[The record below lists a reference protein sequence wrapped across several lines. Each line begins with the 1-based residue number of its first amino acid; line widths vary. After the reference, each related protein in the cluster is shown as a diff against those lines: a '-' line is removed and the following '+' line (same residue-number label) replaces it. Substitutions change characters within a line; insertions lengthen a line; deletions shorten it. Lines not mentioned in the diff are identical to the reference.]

1 MTLRRSQC
9 VKESLVRG
17 NGERSQTM
25 IFRIL
30 SVSSIVVIIDRLT
43 KYLLSGNLSE
53 GESVGVVPG
62 FFHITLVLNSGAAFG
77 LFKSRSAFFAISSA
91 LVIVFICL
99 YMWRGRCRD
108 LLILT
113 ALGLILGGAVG
124 NLIDRVAF
132 GYVIDFL
139 DFRIWP
145 VFNIA
150 DASITVG
157 ASILAAK
164 LILDKRCCTT

>member
-1 MTLRRSQC
+1 
-9 VKESLVRG
+9 
-17 NGERSQTM
+17 M
-25 IFRIL
+25 IFKVL
-30 SVSSIVVIIDRLT
+30 SVSSLIVIVDRLT
-43 KYLLSGNLSE
+43 KYLLLKNLSE
-53 GESVGVVPG
+53 GESVRVIPG
-62 FFHITLVLNSGAAFG
+62 LFHFTLVLNSGSAFG
-77 LFKSRSAFFAISSA
+77 LFKGSGVILTISS
-91 LVIVFICL
+91 
-99 YMWRGRCRD
+99 
-108 LLILT
+108 ILT
-113 ALGLILGGAVG
+113 IILICAYIWRSKCKDFLTLIAFGLILGGAAG

-157 ASILAAK
+157 AFILIVR